1 MQVMRLLPQNPIPE
15 TALKHPVKLLLVL
28 TILVVA
34 WSPVGADSGQDLAQA
49 TAAFEEAKAAVTY
62 RVNTLPQ
69 AQRTAIWA
77 EYYRALDYLEKMKI
91 HHRMME
97 QHQADRSKQFNESR
111 QQFDDAIKKLFEL
124 LPDTG

>member
-1 MQVMRLLPQNPIPE
+1 MKLLPVLIILLAAWN
-15 TALKHPVKLLLVL
+15 TA
-28 TILVVA
+28 
-34 WSPVGADSGQDLAQA
+34 GADSGQDLAQA

-77 EYYRALDYLEKMKI
+77 EYYRALDHLEKMKI

-97 QHQADRSKQFNESR
+97 QHQADRGEQFNESR